1 MSDGRHGSVRSH
13 AAGAPVARTS
23 ADAVV
28 FSEAAGVDQ
37 TVAASVL
44 ADAEHQVASSRID
57 GIVKR
62 VRFVPS
68 TRVEVDG
75 GFQVLADTTVQS
87 GHRSI
92 VLGSVVTVEGDAD
105 HQTLKELS
113 IRGLR

>member
-1 MSDGRHGSVRSH
+1 MSVDRRDSAEPHLT
-13 AAGAPVARTS
+13 GALVPRS

-28 FSEAAGVDQ
+28 FSEAAGVDP

-44 ADAEHQVASSRID
+44 ADAEHQIASSRID

-68 TRVEVDG
+68 TRVEIDG

-87 GHRSI
+87 G
-92 VLGSVVTVEGDAD
+92 
-105 HQTLKELS
+105 
-113 IRGLR
+113 